1 VSRQEIVGTK
11 IKWEQSKAHC
21 QEKEP
26 IMSNFARL
34 KEGDGDHDLSDICC
48 MLSGKVFIDPVI
60 LSGDGGCSGG
70 E

>member
-1 VSRQEIVGTK
+1 
-11 IKWEQSKAHC
+11 
-21 QEKEP
+21 
-26 IMSNFARL
+26 MSNFARL